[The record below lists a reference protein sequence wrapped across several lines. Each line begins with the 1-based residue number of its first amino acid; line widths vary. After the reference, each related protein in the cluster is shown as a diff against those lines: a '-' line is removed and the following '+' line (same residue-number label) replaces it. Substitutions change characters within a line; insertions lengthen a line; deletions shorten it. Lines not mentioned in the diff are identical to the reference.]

1 MDEDF
6 KKWLCNLLGIH
17 YRTIDD
23 GYGDIY
29 GIEILIK
36 AMWKIN
42 KRPLDFNMIE
52 IRMDAISITLWKR
65 GDGVPFSED
74 FYDYEYVFKDYNN
87 SELEAL
93 TKALEYIWENT
104 K

>member
-1 MDEDF
+1 MKEKF
-6 KKWLCNLLGIH
+6 KKWICKLISIK

-23 GYGDIY
+23 GYGEVYD
-29 GIEILIK
+29 IEILIK

-42 KRPLDFNMIE
+42 RDGEWQIHSNVSSYYVSQKY
-52 IRMDAISITLWKR
+52 R
-65 GDGVPFSED
+65 GKIDKWFHFE
-74 FYDYEYVFKDYNN
+74 EHNN